1 MRSARCSGAS
11 TKHPLSRLTLHNL
24 WLGFLASQ
32 VKHAGLI
39 SELVLALSDFLLR
52 LNCIFPFAVTQR
64 ILWGTDNVFK
74 LDIVAKAENSFELK
88 RAPFHF

>member
-11 TKHPLSRLTLHNL
+11 TKHPLSRLTLRKL

-39 SELVLALSDFLLR
+39 SELVLASSDFLLC
-52 LNCIFPFAVTQR
+52 LNCIFFFAITQR
-64 ILWGTDNVFK
+64 ILWRTGNVFK
-74 LDIVAKAENSFELK
+74 LDIVAKAENSLELK
-88 RAPFHF
+88 RAPSHF